1 MRLDHLLSKEFTFAL
16 HRFLWCACSV
26 PSVCSAFGLGGTSI
40 KWRVAFAGGEYAL
53 LSWGWNG
60 AGVGWRVVGT
70 LLGCEAA
77 CVVFSPLGLLALWLV
92 VFGCGGVVC
101 QLHSGREHLVS
112 NFLLQIVQ

>member
-1 MRLDHLLSKEFTFAL
+1 M
-16 HRFLWCACSV
+16 
-26 PSVCSAFGLGGTSI
+26 PSVCSAYRAGWNINKMTCCLC
-40 KWRVAFAGGEYAL
+40 AGGEYAL
-53 LSWGWNG
+53 LSC
-60 AGVGWRVVGT
+60 GVGIVLVSRWRVVGT